1 TATPQ
6 SCTSS
11 TLTQS
16 PRPLTYL
23 SFFFHHTP
31 TSQLYTLSLHDAL
44 PISSHLPGGDERS
57 FAKDAREKRVA
68 STPGKTAVW
77 GVDHTEESKISRYDV
92 RRRLARGKMKNSS
105 AAPSRRENPGTR
117 ANARSYPSALNK
129 KPQVLSS
136 QTVYA
141 GKVFG
146 IRRDEVIEPSG
157 VRTTRSE
164 E

>member
-1 TATPQ
+1 MAVNGP
-6 SCTSS
+6 
-11 TLTQS
+11 
-16 PRPLTYL
+16 
-23 SFFFHHTP
+23 
-31 TSQLYTLSLHDAL
+31 
-44 PISSHLPGGDERS
+44 SHLPGGDERS
-57 FAKDAREKRVA
+57 FATDAREKRVA

-105 AAPSRRENPGTR
+105 AAPSRGENPGTR

-157 VRTTRSE
+157 VRTTRGSANCGKKRVTGRSDSRSLWSFSPRRASSKRRCTCCSPKA
-164 E
+164 